1 MAKTKAFQQQ
11 DPQGAGRQRAR
22 DPQRVGDGNVSA
34 RSAIAPGRKHARKSK
49 KAELARIAAQTY
61 KGATSLHGPHHSAY
75 MSTRT
80 GTSCSKNKKQVA
92 AEVPARSII
101 QCVSSGVVNRV
112 PHHKQLNGTAPSSKH
127 GQRMKQW
134 HAAKNYPPQ
143 PAQRS
148 TGPGRERAGCHARG
162 NGDRA
167 SGIQT
172 QSALRVA

>member
-1 MAKTKAFQQQ
+1 MAETKAFQQQ
-11 DPQGAGRQRAR
+11 DPQGAGRQRTR

-49 KAELARIAAQTY
+49 KQNLQEQRRKRTKEPPACTARTTRRTCPQGQAHPAA
-61 KGATSLHGPHHSAY
+61 K
-75 MSTRT
+75 
-80 GTSCSKNKKQVA
+80 KKKQVA

-127 GQRMKQW
+127 GQRMEQW
-134 HAAKNYPPQ
+134 HAAVNYPPQ

-148 TGPGRERAGCHARG
+148 TGPGRVRAGCHARG

-167 SGIQT
+167 PGIQT